1 MSMKQP
7 LVYIVL
13 LNWNNYHD
21 TIECIEMLKKIT
33 YKNYRIILVDN
44 ASTNESVALL
54 KKRYPQIFLIEN
66 KENLGFS
73 GVNVGIEYALVKKA
87 DYILL
92 LNNDTVVDKKFL
104 SELVRVSES
113 NEKIGLASSL
123 IYYYHDKD
131 KVQSAGGFINYKGS
145 YPFIDPN
152 WQKRDSGQFKENI
165 FTDTL
170 IGCSLLVKRSV
181 FEKVGLFDTN
191 LFIYADDTELSI
203 RAKKNRFLL
212 CSVVT
217 SKVWHKVSASS
228 GGREHN
234 LTYLYYNT
242 RNIIYFSKKH
252 LHLLTRISF
261 NYYFL
266 LGRLHEVYRLF
277 MKKQYKA
284 CRAMIYGLL
293 HGYIGKTGYF
303 DLKKL

>member
-1 MSMKQP
+1 MKEP
-7 LVYIVL
+7 FVSIVI
-13 LNWNNYHD
+13 LNWNGYQD
-21 TIECIEMLKKIT
+21 TIECINGLQKIT
-33 YKNYRIILVDN
+33 YKNFEIVLVDN
-44 ASTNESVALL
+44 ASTNESVNVL
-54 KKRYPQIFLIEN
+54 KSTFPQISIIEN
-66 KENLGFS
+66 ERNLGFS
-73 GVNVGIEYALVKKA
+73 GVNVGIEYALAKKA

-104 SELVRVSES
+104 SELVSVAEG
-113 NEKIGLASSL
+113 NKKIGLVSSL

-131 KVQSAGGFINYKGS
+131 TVQSAGGFINYKGS

-152 WQKRDSGQFKENI
+152 WQKKDIGQFEENI

-170 IGCSLLVKRSV
+170 IGCSLLIKRTV
-181 FEKVGLFDTN
+181 FEAIGLFDTN

-203 RAKKNRFLL
+203 RAKKRGFLL
-212 CSVVT
+212 CTVVT

-228 GGREHN
+228 GGREYN

-252 LHLLTRISF
+252 LHLLPRISF

-266 LGRLHEVYRLF
+266 LGRLHEIYRMF
-277 MKKQYKA
+277 MKKQYKP
-284 CRAMIYGLL
+284 CRAMICGLF